1 MRLTAEQRAK
11 IIASAMAGDCHD
23 GIAAEIG
30 CSRRAVSRTVKASG
44 VVVRPPRPV
53 PCKSTRA
60 VAPPH
65 LDWRRIAALNAE
77 GLWVTE
83 IARRVECSDD
93 AVRYALRQ
101 MGLRQNYKRASMARR
116 YGGG

>member
-1 MRLTAEQRAK
+1 MKLTAEQRAK
-11 IIASAMAGDCHD
+11 IIASAVAGDCHE

-30 CSRRAVSRTVKASG
+30 CSRRTVSKIVKASA

-65 LDWRRIAALNAE
+65 LDWSRIAALNAE
-77 GLWVTE
+77 GLWATE
-83 IARRVECSDD
+83 IARRVKCSDD

-116 YGGG
+116 YGGE

>member
-1 MRLTAEQRAK
+1 
-11 IIASAMAGDCHD
+11 
-23 GIAAEIG
+23 
-30 CSRRAVSRTVKASG
+30 

-53 PCKSTRA
+53 PCKSPRA

-65 LDWRRIAALNAE
+65 LDWRRIAGLNAE

-83 IARRVECSDD
+83 IARRVECSDA

>member
-1 MRLTAEQRAK
+1 MKLTAEQRAK
-11 IIASAMAGDCHD
+11 IIASAVAGDCHE

-30 CSRRAVSRTVKASG
+30 CSRRTVSKIVKASA

-65 LDWRRIAALNAE
+65 LDWSRIAALNAE
-77 GLWVTE
+77 GLWATE
-83 IARRVECSDD
+83 IARRVKCSDD

-116 YGGG
+116 YGGK

>member
-1 MRLTAEQRAK
+1 MKLTAEQRAK
-11 IIASAMAGDCHD
+11 IIACAVAGDCHE

-30 CSRRAVSRTVKASG
+30 CSRRTVSRTVRASG

-53 PCKSTRA
+53 PCKSTRKA
-60 VAPPH
+60 ASPW
-65 LDWRRIAALNAE
+65 LDWRRIAALSAE

-83 IARRVECSDD
+83 IARRVKCSDD

-101 MGLRQNYKRASMARR
+101 MGLKQNYKRASMARR